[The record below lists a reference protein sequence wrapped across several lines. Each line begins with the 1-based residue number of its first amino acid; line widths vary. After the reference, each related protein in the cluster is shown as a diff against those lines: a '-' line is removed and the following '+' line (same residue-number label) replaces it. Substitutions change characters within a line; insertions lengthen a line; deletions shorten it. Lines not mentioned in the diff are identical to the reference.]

1 MALKHHT
8 DSDLRISQQ
17 VENSENYVLAFINET
32 YKVVSGL
39 NVLGPSRL
47 IVHRFGFLGVV
58 MVGVGVVMVLVG
70 VVLIVWVWI

>member
-39 NVLGPSRL
+39 NVLE
-47 IVHRFGFLGVV
+47 
-58 MVGVGVVMVLVG
+58 MVDSGDSKHIVLVLNSNMTITKIMA
-70 VVLIVWVWI
+70 VKERVLKV